1 MDVPVQFSDVV
12 DVPASWMFQHNRL
25 HVRCVDFTTVEKSPY
40 WALDVT
46 SCVDCELF
54 QVSK

>member
-12 DVPASWMFQHNRL
+12 DVPASWMFQRNRL

-46 SCVDCELF
+46 SCVNSELF

>member
-12 DVPASWMFQHNRL
+12 DVPASWMFQRNRL

-40 WALDVT
+40 RAVDVT
-46 SCVDCELF
+46 SCVNSELF

>member
-1 MDVPVQFSDVV
+1 MDVPAHYFNDV
-12 DVPASWMFQHNRL
+12 DVPASWMFQRNRL

-46 SCVDCELF
+46 SCVNSELF